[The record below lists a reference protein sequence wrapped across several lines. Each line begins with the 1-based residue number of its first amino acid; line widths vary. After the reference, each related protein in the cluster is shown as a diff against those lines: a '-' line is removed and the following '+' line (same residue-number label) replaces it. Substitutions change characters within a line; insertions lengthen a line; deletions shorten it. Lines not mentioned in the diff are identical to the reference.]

1 MKRRKLSKEAGA
13 LVPTAAVAV
22 PATRTQKKKNT
33 ATTSAKQN
41 LHLSDIDE
49 HQERNRMHRTNEWIA
64 KRAAIEE
71 ALIVSA
77 DPVILWPGFQT
88 QESEDNVDEEGS
100 EEDVD
105 SEDEELDEIDEET
118 MLGREGESQE
128 HEEEGTAD

>member
-1 MKRRKLSKEAGA
+1 
-13 LVPTAAVAV
+13 
-22 PATRTQKKKNT
+22 
-33 ATTSAKQN
+33 
-41 LHLSDIDE
+41 
-49 HQERNRMHRTNEWIA
+49 MHRTNEWIA

-71 ALIVSA
+71 ALIMSA
-77 DPVILWPGFQT
+77 DLWTGFQT

>member
-71 ALIVSA
+71 ALIMSA
-77 DPVILWPGFQT
+77 DLWTGFQT